1 MPLVSSFNARPPS
14 VLLNQQMEPMRT
26 ANVSG
31 VAFNLWNNVWSTN
44 YPFFYPYRIFQGSD
58 PNFTYVFEIE
68 F

>member
-1 MPLVSSFNARPPS
+1 MCSVRPPS

-44 YPFFYPYRIFQGSD
+44 YPFFYPYKRSD